1 MTIGPVQ
8 LMVLGFNDPQAHGV
22 IADELKRL
30 RDSDMV
36 RSVDALVVAKDAD
49 GEVAALETSQLTD
62 DESVEY
68 GALVGAL
75 VGLGEGGEQGM
86 ETGAEAGAQEAAADG
101 FRVFSDEVA
110 WDVLAEIPNGTAAA
124 LILLEHRWAVP
135 LRDAVA
141 SSGGFPISDG
151 FVHAQ
156 DLVAIGMLEA
166 SEAAELEA
174 MTAARG

>member
-8 LMVLGFNDPQAHGV
+8 LLVLGFSDPQAHGA

-30 RDSDMV
+30 RDNDMV
-36 RSVDALVVAKDAD
+36 RVVDALVVVKDAN
-49 GEVAALETSQLTD
+49 GEAAALETSQLSD
-62 DESVEY
+62 KEAVEY

-75 VGLGEGGEQGM
+75 IGLGEGGEQGM
-86 ETGAEAGAQEAAADG
+86 EAGAEAGAEEAAADG
-101 FRVFSDEVA
+101 FRVFTDEVT
-110 WDVLAEIPNGTAAA
+110 WDVMSEIPNGTAAA

-135 LRDAVA
+135 LRDAVVSA
-141 SSGGFPISDG
+141 GGFPISDG

-166 SEAAELEA
+166 EEAAELEA
-174 MTAARG
+174 MTAARA